1 MKLLGV
7 FLILGLMLGGM
18 LFAVGMLWMI
28 YVSFTTGFAVAS
40 IGQVVATITMI
51 ISLIY
56 RLWEMFHNG
65 KA

>member
-40 IGQVVATITMI
+40 IGSVVTVITMI
-51 ISLIY
+51 ISLVY
-56 RLWEMFHNG
+56 RLWELYHDG